1 MADVL
6 IPIADGSEELEAVS
20 IIDILRRARISVTV
34 ASVNGLQITASRGTK
49 IVADKFIDDCLTV
62 QYDLIAL
69 PGGMPGAEHLRDSK
83 ALAILLKRQ
92 WQEGRL
98 YAAICAAPA
107 IVLQHHGLLASRRA
121 TCAPG
126 YGGQI
131 EHLVP
136 AEARVVVDGT
146 CVTSVGAGTAIEFTL
161 KLVELLCDEQIARS
175 IAQHIHFAQPT

>member
-107 IVLQHHGLLASRRA
+107 IVLQHHGLLAGHRA

-146 CVTSVGAGTAIEFTL
+146 CVTSVGAGTAIEFAL